1 MLIAEARVETDRPGR
16 YLTQVCQHL
25 SNRGRH
31 LGTGKGR
38 QMRHRPGGDR
48 GNHPQPV
55 AAEQVR
61 VEWSE
66 TEGTVTFP
74 GGQCVLRAV
83 GGALLLRAE
92 AADTATLEFIENLIA
107 SHIDRFSRRE
117 PLTVTWQRSEA
128 LTTQPRPG
136 GAAGSGGP
144 AGQGGGA

>member
-31 LGTGKGR
+31 LGTSKGR
-38 QMRHRPGGDR
+38 QMRHRPGGHRDDDA
-48 GNHPQPV
+48 QPGT
-55 AAEQVR
+55 AEQVH

-74 GGQCVLRAV
+74 GGQCVLRAS
-83 GGALLLRAE
+83 GDALLLRAE
-92 AADTATLEFIENLIA
+92 AADAGTLEFIENLIA

-117 PLTVTWQRSEA
+117 PLTVAWQRA
-128 LTTQPRPG
+128 GAPATQPSP
-136 GAAGSGGP
+136 GGP
-144 AGQGGGA
+144 AE